1 METTNPVFRGQPVHN
16 VSESPAPAPGTPT
29 RDPVAALPPLREII
43 AQHGLAARRSLGQ
56 HFLLDLELTRR
67 IARAAGDL
75 SQGTTIEI
83 GPGPGGLTRALLI
96 EGAAKVIAIERDER
110 CVTALETLVD
120 ASRQRLEVLHEDALT
135 AVPETMS
142 DTPRRIVANL
152 PYNIA
157 MPLLMKWLD
166 HSTAFSNLILMFQRE
181 VAERIVAQPG
191 SRTYGRPSVMVQWHC
206 SARRLFDLPAR
217 AFVPPPK
224 VVSSVIML
232 TPFATPPY
240 PANKEDLKAV
250 TAAAFGQRRKML
262 RTALKSLPVDSAEL
276 LDIAEVDPTA
286 RAETLE
292 VAEFAALARA
302 LTALREGP

>member
-1 METTNPVFRGQPVHN
+1 M
-16 VSESPAPAPGTPT
+16 SESPTPVSQT
-29 RDPVAALPPLREII
+29 RDPVAALPPLRQLI

-96 EGAAKVIAIERDER
+96 EGAAKVIAIERDTR
-110 CVTALETLVD
+110 CVGALETLVK
-120 ASRQRLEVLHEDALT
+120 ASRHRLEVLHQDALT
-135 AVPETMS
+135 AKPATMGN
-142 DTPRRIVANL
+142 TPRRIVANL

-157 MPLLMKWLD
+157 MPLLMNWFD
-166 HSTAFSNLILMFQRE
+166 HSAAFSNLILMFQRE

-191 SRTYGRPSVMVQWHC
+191 SRTYGRPSVIVQWHC
-206 SARRLFDLPAR
+206 SARRLFDLPSR

-224 VVSSVIML
+224 VVSSVVML
-232 TPFATPPY
+232 TPFETPPY
-240 PANKEDLKAV
+240 PADQEALKAV

-276 LDIAEVDPTA
+276 LDIADIDPTA

-302 LTALREGP
+302 FTALREGL

>member
-1 METTNPVFRGQPVHN
+1 
-16 VSESPAPAPGTPT
+16 
-29 RDPVAALPPLREII
+29 LPPLREII

-152 PYNIA
+152 P
-157 MPLLMKWLD
+157 
-166 HSTAFSNLILMFQRE
+166 
-181 VAERIVAQPG
+181 
-191 SRTYGRPSVMVQWHC
+191 
-206 SARRLFDLPAR
+206 
-217 AFVPPPK
+217 
-224 VVSSVIML
+224 
-232 TPFATPPY
+232 
-240 PANKEDLKAV
+240 
-250 TAAAFGQRRKML
+250 
-262 RTALKSLPVDSAEL
+262 
-276 LDIAEVDPTA
+276 
-286 RAETLE
+286 
-292 VAEFAALARA
+292 
-302 LTALREGP
+302 

>member
-1 METTNPVFRGQPVHN
+1 MSDSPVRIPRT
-16 VSESPAPAPGTPT
+16 S
-29 RDPVAALPPLREII
+29 DPVAALPPLREII
-43 AQHGLAARRSLGQ
+43 AQHGLAARHSLGQ

-75 SQGTTIEI
+75 SHGTTIEI

-96 EGAAKVIAIERDER
+96 EGAAKVIAIERDDR
-110 CVTALETLVD
+110 CVAALETLVS
-120 ASRQRLEVLHEDALT
+120 ASRQRLEIIHLDALS
-135 AVPETMS
+135 AVPEIMGTN
-142 DTPRRIVANL
+142 PRRIVANL

-166 HSTAFSNLILMFQRE
+166 HSTAFSKLILMFQRE
-181 VAERIVAQPG
+181 VAERIVSQPG
-191 SRTYGRPSVMVQWHC
+191 SKSYGRPSVMVQWHC
-206 SARRLFDLPAR
+206 SAQRLFDLPAR
-217 AFVPPPK
+217 AFVPAPK

-240 PANKEDLKAV
+240 PANKVDLKAV

-262 RTALKSLPVDSAEL
+262 RTALKTLPVDTAEL
-276 LDIAEVDPTA
+276 LNIADVDPTA
-286 RAETLE
+286 RAETLK

-302 LTALREGP
+302 LTALREGL

>member
-1 METTNPVFRGQPVHN
+1 MSDSLASAVQTI
-16 VSESPAPAPGTPT
+16 
-29 RDPVAALPPLREII
+29 DPVAALPPLREVI
-43 AQHGLAARRSLGQ
+43 AHYGLAARRSLGQ

-96 EGAAKVIAIERDER
+96 EGAAKVIAIERDTR
-110 CVTALETLVD
+110 CIEALGPLVY
-120 ASRQRLEVLHEDALT
+120 ASRQRLEVMNEDART
-135 AVPETMS
+135 AELASMG

-157 MPLLMKWLD
+157 MPLLMNWLD
-166 HSTAFSNLILMFQRE
+166 HANSYSHLILMFQRE
-181 VAERIVAQPG
+181 VADRIVARPG

-206 SARRLFDLPAR
+206 TARRLFDVPAR

-224 VVSSVIML
+224 IVSSVISL
-232 TPFATPPY
+232 TPFETPPY
-240 PANKEDLKAV
+240 PANREDLKAV

-262 RTALKSLPVDSAEL
+262 RTALKRLPVDSATL
-276 LDIAEVDPTA
+276 LDRAGIDPTA
-286 RAETLE
+286 RAETLDI
-292 VAEFAALARA
+292 ADFAALARA
-302 LTALREGP
+302 FTALREGP